1 MLSYSKPLQADKKNL
16 FTAKYVI
23 TDYDKPADISFL
35 KQSQVVKKQLFT
47 ANYAITDYE
56 KASDLIIEK
65 ACSRTSFG
73 VSALAVHGLM
83 ETVKDPSFREIVN
96 RIDLVVPDGQPV
108 RWALNSF
115 YKVALKDRVAGPQ
128 LTLDTLKKANKHKL
142 KVFLYGSTSLT
153 LDKFQAF
160 IKRNYP
166 SIIICGTHSD
176 RFREATQEEDQ
187 QDIKKINASG
197 ANIVLVG
204 RGCPRQE
211 RWVAAHLGK
220 VNAVMMAV
228 GAAFD
233 FHAGNIKH
241 APTWMQNSGLEWF
254 FRLIQDPK
262 RLFKRYLF
270 TNSHF
275 IYLFILCKLDFHR
288 VAFK

>member
-1 MLSYSKPLQADKKNL
+1 MLSYSKPLQLDKKQY
-16 FTAKYVI
+16 FKAKYAV
-23 TDYDKPADISFL
+23 TEYEQASASKSL
-35 KQSQVVKKQLFT
+35 QVVKKQLFT

-65 ACSRTSFG
+65 ARSRTSFG
-73 VSALAVHGLM
+73 VSALAVHGLI
-83 ETVKDPSFREIVN
+83 ETVKDASFRESVN
-96 RIDLVVPDGQPV
+96 QIDLVVPDGQPV

-115 YKVALKDRVAGPQ
+115 YKVALKDRVAGPK

-142 KVFLYGSTSLT
+142 RVYLYGSTSLT
-153 LDKFQAF
+153 LDKFQDF
-160 IKRNYP
+160 IRRNYP
-166 SIIICGTHSD
+166 SIIICGTHAD
-176 RFREATQEEDQ
+176 RFREATPEEDLL
-187 QDIKKINASG
+187 DVKKINSSG

-211 RWVAAHLGK
+211 RWVASHLGK
-220 VNAVMMAV
+220 VNSVMMAV

-275 IYLFILCKLDFHR
+275 IFLFILCKLDLYR